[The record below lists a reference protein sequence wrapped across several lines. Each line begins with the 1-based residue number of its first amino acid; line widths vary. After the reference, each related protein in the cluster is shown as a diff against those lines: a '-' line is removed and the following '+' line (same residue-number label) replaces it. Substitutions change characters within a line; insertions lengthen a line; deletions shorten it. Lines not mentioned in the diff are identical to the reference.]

1 MNVALRRPM
10 TQEEFF
16 DWAQARDEPYEFD
29 GERPVAM
36 VGGSGNHSRIT
47 GNINFQLRQRL
58 GDGGPCEALASDAGV
73 QTIGKAVRYPD
84 GVVACSG
91 FDGRSHLVPDPVV
104 VFEVVSPSSVR
115 EDRIVKR
122 DEYAAVA
129 SIRRYV
135 IVEQESVGLTVLW
148 RERAEPWRVQTLGG
162 RDVLALPE
170 IGVEIP
176 VISLYARVTF

>member
-1 MNVALRRPM
+1 MI
-10 TQEEFF
+10 QEEFF

-29 GERPVAM
+29 GERSVVM

-47 GNINFQLRQRL
+47 GNINLQLRQRL

-73 QTIGKAVRYPD
+73 QTIGKAIRYPD
-84 GVVACSG
+84 GVVACGG

-122 DEYAAVA
+122 DEYADVTP
-129 SIRRYV
+129 IRRYV
-135 IVEQESVGLTVLW
+135 IVEQNAVGLTVLW
-148 RERAEPWRVQTLGG
+148 RERDKPWRVRTLAGG
-162 RDVLALPE
+162 DVLALPE

-176 VISLYARVTF
+176 VDSLYARVTF